1 MNNLSTVAIGVII
14 VVALLLLVLA
24 SKGKKGTGHT
34 EKPYANKTPVS
45 KNEQAMY
52 WQLCKALPE
61 YLVMCQVSFG
71 ALLRAKSTSTRNRFQ
86 RKIADFVVFDQAFK
100 VIAVIEL
107 DDKSHQGREQEDKNR
122 EQLLTHAG
130 LRVLRYKRVPNVDEL
145 RAQVQGQQNPPA
157 RGSATS

>member
-61 YLVMCQVSFG
+61 YLVMCQMSFG
-71 ALLRAKSTSTRNRFQ
+71 ALLRASAFVPEQ
-86 RKIADFVVFDQAFK
+86 VVFLEK
-100 VIAVIEL
+100 TS
-107 DDKSHQGREQEDKNR
+107 DDDWEKFIRRVSSFA
-122 EQLLTHAG
+122 TWSAM
-130 LRVLRYKRVPNVDEL
+130 LRD
-145 RAQVQGQQNPPA
+145 A
-157 RGSATS
+157 RGEWIMRRLGVCTAAYPSCSVAPTVL